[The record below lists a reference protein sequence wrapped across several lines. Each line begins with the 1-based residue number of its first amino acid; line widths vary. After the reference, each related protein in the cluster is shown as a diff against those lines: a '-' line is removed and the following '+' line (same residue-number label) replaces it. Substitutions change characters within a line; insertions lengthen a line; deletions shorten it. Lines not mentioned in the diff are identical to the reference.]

1 MKANVLWFFLGLGLA
16 GPLTASFESVTF
28 ASTVDPQIPAILRA
42 EGMRDARVV
51 LVIDVDAGGVLTDL
65 LVTAASHQELIRPC
79 TEAVRQWRFKP
90 ARYEREPVA
99 AQLTLTINLTQT
111 GAVVTRTAAEMV
123 GEWTERLTGRRMDY
137 ELCPASAVDRPLVA
151 VARVNPDYA
160 RDAESIGIGGRVRV
174 HFFVD
179 EQGAVRMPSVAPSAH
194 PYLAGLA
201 TEAMRGWRFEPPTRD
216 GRPVLVAAVQDFD
229 FGSVP

>member
-1 MKANVLWFFLGLGLA
+1 MKAHVFGFLLGLILA
-16 GPLTASFESVTF
+16 GPLAAAFESVTF
-28 ASTVDPQIPAILRA
+28 EATVEPQIPAVLRA

-99 AQLTLTINLTQT
+99 AQLTLTINLSQV
-111 GAVVTRTAAEMV
+111 GAVVTRTAAETV
-123 GEWTERLTGRRMDY
+123 GDWTERLSGRRMDY
-137 ELCPASAVDRPLVA
+137 QLCRASEVDRPLVA
-151 VARVNPDYA
+151 ITRVNPDYA

-179 EQGAVRMPSVAPSAH
+179 EKGEVRMPSVAPSAH

-201 TEAMRGWRFEPPTRD
+201 SEAMRGWRFEPPTRE

-229 FGSVP
+229 FGTMP

>member
-1 MKANVLWFFLGLGLA
+1 MKANVLWLVLVLGLA
-16 GPLTASFESVTF
+16 GPLAASFESVTF
-28 ASTVDPQIPAILRA
+28 EVTVEPQLPAVLRA

-51 LVIDVDAGGVLTDL
+51 FVLDVGADGRLTDL
-65 LVTAASHQELIRPC
+65 LVTAASYQELIRPC

-99 AQLTLTINLTQT
+99 AQLKLTINLTQT

-137 ELCPASAVDRPLVA
+137 EMCRASEVDRPLVA
-151 VARVNPDYA
+151 ITRPSPEYA
-160 RDAESIGIGGRVRV
+160 RDAESIGISGRVRV
-174 HFFVD
+174 YFYVD
-179 EQGAVRMPSVAPSAH
+179 ETGQVRMPAVAPDTN
-194 PYLAGLA
+194 PYLSSIA

-229 FGSVP
+229 FGAVP